1 MIRSLVNIFPVKLEF
16 ITISCALKIG
26 RIPKVEMN
34 KPVCSV
40 ERKKAEIIIF
50 MYVWCSLVGSNHV
63 MTIPYEFVDVLFGNV
78 RNERLVCCIKKRKNP
93 RERENRHPKYTQ
105 SNDVSNTFFIQFGF
119 CAALAQLEM
128 DKWTR
133 SIRAIQTCTFVSPE
147 LKGIE

>member
-1 MIRSLVNIFPVKLEF
+1 M
-16 ITISCALKIG
+16 
-26 RIPKVEMN
+26 
-34 KPVCSV
+34 
-40 ERKKAEIIIF
+40 
-50 MYVWCSLVGSNHV
+50 

-78 RNERLVCCIKKRKNP
+78 RNERPDSCVVLRRGKI

-128 DKWTR
+128 DKCTR

-147 LKGIE
+147 L